1 MHHFTAHRLRFIA
14 EVQTPIELN
23 EHQGSA
29 IRGALFNVLRR
40 QFCVQPECTS
50 CQPCA
55 MHSTCPVSFLLA
67 TVDDEA
73 RRGADLPRPYTIEPP
88 LNAAWRYA
96 PGETLEF
103 GLTMFSRALN
113 LFPYLVVAAHSLQQD
128 GLGRKVEANDW
139 RRGTFALKA
148 IWAENPLTGERQ
160 QIMQRDD
167 PMVSVPDVPVTHA
180 QVLAKA
186 GEHDSAAS
194 SLTLSFLTP
203 TRLTDRAAL
212 VHTPHFRPLMQ
223 RLFERLSALART
235 YCDTPLELDF
245 RGLLELAEH
254 VELVQDHTHWVEL
267 ESYSTRQHARTPMG
281 GLVGQATY
289 AGELQPFL
297 PWLLWGQFTHV
308 GKDAVKGNGWYEIV
322 ESNR

>member
-1 MHHFTAHRLRFIA
+1 MHHFAAHRLRFLA

-40 QFCVQPECTS
+40 QFCVERELPS

-55 MHSTCPVSFLLA
+55 LHVACPVSFLLA

-103 GLTMFSRALN
+103 GLSMFSRALN
-113 LFPYLVVAAHSLQQD
+113 LFPYLVVAAHSLQRD

-139 RRGTFALKA
+139 RRGTFTLKA

-160 QIMQRDD
+160 EVMQKDN
-167 PMVSVPDVPVTHA
+167 PMISVPDVPITHDQMLTA
-180 QVLAKA
+180 AKLR
-186 GEHDSAAS
+186 GSAPTA
-194 SLTLSFLTP
+194 LTLSFLTP
-203 TRLTDRAAL
+203 TRLTDRGVL
-212 VHTPHFRPLMQ
+212 VHRPHFRPLIQ
-223 RLFERLSALART
+223 RLFERLSVLACS

-245 RGLLELAEH
+245 RGLLELAER
-254 VELVQDHTHWVEL
+254 VDLVRDETQWVEL
-267 ESYSTRQHARTPMG
+267 ESYSTRQHARTPTG

-289 AGELQPFL
+289 AGELEPFL

-308 GKDAVKGNGWYEIV
+308 GKDAVKGNGWYEIL
-322 ESNR
+322 ESKP